1 MTHKA
6 GFVSIIGK
14 PNAGK
19 STLINGLLGE
29 KLSIITYKAQT
40 TRHRILGIMN
50 GDDYQ
55 IVFSDTPGIIVP
67 KYGLQKAMMNKV
79 DESMKDCDVVLL
91 VADIGEKQLAD
102 EVREKLAKT
111 KAPVV
116 VLLNKMDLSDDEGVK
131 EKVAMWE
138 KEVNCEQ
145 VLPVSALH
153 KFNLDSIL
161 KLILKYLPESPA
173 YYDKEQWTDKPE
185 KFFAAEILREKI
197 FTHYKE
203 EVPYSTEVEI
213 EEFKDEPNILRIGA
227 VIYVARESQK
237 PILIGK
243 GGVALKNVG
252 TAARKDMENFF
263 GKKVFLQTY
272 VRVKDNWRD
281 DNRMLKQFG
290 YEDPN

>member
-50 GDDYQ
+50 DDDYQ

-91 VADIGEKQLAD
+91 VADIGEKHLAE
-102 EVREKLAKT
+102 EVKEKLEKT

-131 EKVAMWE
+131 AKVAMWE
-138 KEVNCEQ
+138 KEVKCEQ

-252 TAARKDMENFF
+252 TAARKDLENFF

>member
-50 GDDYQ
+50 DDDYQ

-67 KYGLQKAMMNKV
+67 KYGLQKAMMTKV
-79 DESMKDCDVVLL
+79 DESMQDCDVVLL
-91 VADIGEKQLAD
+91 VADIGEKHLSD
-102 EVREKLAKT
+102 EVREKLEKT
-111 KAPVV
+111 KAPVII
-116 VLLNKMDLSDDEGVK
+116 LLNKMDLSDDEGVK

-138 KEVNCEQ
+138 KEVKCEQ

-161 KLILKYLPESPA
+161 QLILKYLPESPA

-213 EEFKDEPNILRIGA
+213 EEFKDEPTILRIGA
-227 VIYVARESQK
+227 VIYVARDSQK
-237 PILIGK
+237 PIIIGK

-252 TAARKDMENFF
+252 TAARKDLENFF

-281 DNRMLKQFG
+281 SKHMLRQFG